1 MRPPPRPGSPHWGG
15 YSRDPHPPLSRPAGP
30 RRLAAPR
37 RDFPVAP
44 RVSASPRRGGVG
56 PRNEAARVGRSGR
69 AVGPQ
74 EGGGRAHGGWW
85 WAPPSS
91 RHCSPG
97 PGRSRRRIKKKKESP
112 HTPRGSWRRPASARG
127 GGGGREQGGGGGGAA
142 GQFVQ
147 ARAPLP
153 GGRAPGTAADND
165 LLPAGAGRGPAAPQ
179 PGHTEKATRW
189 AEAVAFVASAFAVA
203 TEWRAT
209 CRRPWPRLSVVDSRG
224 PYREEFT
231 SWCVENY
238 PQLDGT
244 GTGECSRRWA
254 CRAGQPPPAWSAPRG
269 WSGEEV
275 VAARAKARTVC
286 RWRGCGGN
294 VGGGGP

>member
-1 MRPPPRPGSPHWGG
+1 M
-15 YSRDPHPPLSRPAGP
+15 
-30 RRLAAPR
+30 
-37 RDFPVAP
+37 
-44 RVSASPRRGGVG
+44 
-56 PRNEAARVGRSGR
+56 
-69 AVGPQ
+69 GPQ

-153 GGRAPGTAADND
+153 GGRAPGTVADND

-179 PGHTEKATRW
+179 PSDTEKATRW

-224 PYREEFT
+224 PYIERNLLPGVWKT
-231 SWCVENY
+231 TRSWMVLV
-238 PQLDGT
+238 QGSAADDGLAAL
-244 GTGECSRRWA
+244 GSPPPPGQPHEDGLGRRW
-254 CRAGQPPPAWSAPRG
+254 SPRG
-269 WSGEEV
+269 REDGRSVDGAAVEGTWAGEGHDGE
-275 VAARAKARTVC
+275 ARATYPSRA
-286 RWRGCGGN
+286 WRGRGAQDSRARPRGSPARGARP
-294 VGGGGP
+294 VRFPRPRHRRDGAPSLHR